1 VAPLSTFKK
10 GDVLFRRGDPCLNV
24 LRVRSGEVEVVREI
38 NDDTV
43 VLGHVREGEWLG
55 EMAVFEN
62 RSHSATARA
71 ATDVGAEILTAHQ
84 FLDRVSG
91 DSTLARELI
100 LRLSARLR
108 MMGDRISAKAEPVAR
123 RPNQGEE
130 SAATIEQTAITLI
143 PQNSELR
150 SRIGAERIRITH
162 FPFVIGRVPLQNEV
176 DPRRSPDLQIR
187 DYVPF
192 RLSRGHFAIQ
202 KMRSG
207 FSVSDLDSALGTIV
221 NGKPIGSH
229 FAQDSASLQRG
240 ENRVTAGG
248 DNSLF
253 AFIILI
259 E

>member
-1 VAPLSTFKK
+1 MAPLSTFRK
-10 GDVLFRRGDPCLNV
+10 GDVLFRRGDPCLKV
-24 LRVRSGEVEVVREI
+24 LLVCSGEVEVVREI

-71 ATDVGAEILTAHQ
+71 ATDVGAEVLTTHQ

-91 DSTLARELI
+91 DTALARELI

-108 MMGDRISAKAEPVAR
+108 RMNDRISAETEPVAQR
-123 RPNQGEE
+123 NKQGEE
-130 SAATIEQTAITLI
+130 SDATIEQTAITLI
-143 PQNSELR
+143 PQNRELC
-150 SRIGAERIRITH
+150 SRIGAERISITH
-162 FPFVIGRVPLQNEV
+162 FPFVVGRVPLPEEA
-176 DPRRSPDLQIR
+176 DPPRSPDLQIR
-187 DYVPF
+187 DHVPF
-192 RLSRGHFAIQ
+192 RLSRDHFAIQ
-202 KMRSG
+202 QTRSG
-207 FSVSDLDSALGTIV
+207 FSVSDLDSTLGTIV

-229 FAQDSASLQRG
+229 FMQDTASLQHG

-248 DNSLF
+248 DGSLF
-253 AFIILI
+253 DFVILI